1 MLPLIRAAKKKAAQ
15 EIAIYSNGNQYTY
28 DQLLK
33 DSGSL
38 AVHILG
44 KSKDLADERIA
55 FMVDPGYEYVVSQWA
70 IWRAGG
76 IAVPV
81 CISYPLPSI
90 QYVMEDT
97 GAKKIICDKKYRHFF
112 TDLHDLGLEYIDK
125 DIIYSLPSS
134 PKKLPAI
141 KPRRGAM
148 ILYTSG
154 TTNLPKGVLTTHTNI
169 QAQVTCLLKAWK
181 WSSNDHIL
189 CVLPLHHI
197 HGIINI
203 VTCALWIGAKV
214 EFLPAFEA
222 RKVFDLFVQGSIN
235 IFMAVPTIY
244 YKLIQYWE
252 SLSSDGQYEITSALS
267 KFRLMVSGSAAL
279 PITTLEKWKEISHHI
294 LLERYGMTEIGM
306 AISNP
311 YDGER
316 KPGYIGKPLPGVKIR
331 LMDENNNLIKGKKPG
346 EIQIKG
352 KNVFKEYW
360 AKPEATVNAFTDD
373 GWFKSGD
380 IAIKEKGYFKILGR
394 ESIDIIK
401 SGGYKIS
408 TLEIEDVLRKHIHIK
423 DCSVIGIPDVEWGE
437 KMAAVLIADE
447 GLNTDGLNAWIKTIL
462 PGYKIPRL
470 YKIIGDLPR
479 NAMGKVIKNDLK
491 KLFI

>member
-1 MLPLIRAAKKKAAQ
+1 MLPLIRAAKKAIHN
-15 EIAIYSNGNQYTY
+15 IAIYSDGNQYTY

-33 DSGSL
+33 DSTSVAL
-38 AVHILG
+38 YLLD
-44 KSKDLADERIA
+44 KTNDLAEERVA
-55 FMVDPGYEYVVSQWA
+55 FMVDPGYEYVVCQWA

-76 IAVPV
+76 ITVPI

-90 QYVMEDT
+90 KYVLEDT
-97 GAKKIICDKKYRHFF
+97 GAKKIICSKKYKHFF
-112 TDLHDLGLEYIDK
+112 SEINDPTLVCIDAEAMLT
-125 DIIYSLPSS
+125 IPHSS
-134 PKKLPAI
+134 GKLPVI
-141 KPRRGAM
+141 KPHRAAM

-154 TTNLPKGVLTTHTNI
+154 TTNLPKGVVTTHANI
-169 QAQVTCLLKAWK
+169 AAQVTCLIKAWK
-181 WSSNDHIL
+181 WSSHDHIL
-189 CVLPLHHI
+189 CVLPLHHV
-197 HGIINI
+197 HGIINV
-203 VTCALWIGAKV
+203 VTSALWSGAKV
-214 EFLPAFEA
+214 EFLPAFDA
-222 RKVFDLFVQGSIN
+222 KVVFDLFVKGHIN
-235 IFMAVPTIY
+235 VFMAVPTIY
-244 YKLIQYWE
+244 YKLISHWE
-252 SLSSDGQYEITSALS
+252 SLASEKQTEITSALP

-316 KPGYIGKPLPGVKIR
+316 RPGYIGKPLPGVKIR
-331 LMDENNNLIKGKKPG
+331 LADEYNNLIKGKKPG

-360 AKPEATVNAFTDD
+360 AKPDATAKAFTDD

-380 IAIKEKGYFKILGR
+380 IAIKEKGYYKILGR
-394 ESIDIIK
+394 DSIDIIK

-408 TLEIEDVLRKHIHIK
+408 ALEVEDVLRKYHLIN
-423 DCSVIGIPDVEWGE
+423 DCSVIGIPDQEWGE
-437 KMAAVLIADE
+437 KIAVALIADE
-447 GLNTDGLNAWIKTIL
+447 KINLDELNSWIRTIL

-470 YKIIGDLPR
+470 YKIVDDLPR
-479 NAMGKVIKNDLK
+479 NAMGKVTKNDLK